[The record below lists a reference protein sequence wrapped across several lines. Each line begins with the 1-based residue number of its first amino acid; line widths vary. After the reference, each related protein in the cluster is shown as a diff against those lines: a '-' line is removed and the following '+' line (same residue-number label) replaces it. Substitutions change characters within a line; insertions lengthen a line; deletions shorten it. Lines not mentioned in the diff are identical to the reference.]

1 MNTAECH
8 YNASLGYTDHC
19 HRGYG
24 TLAIHQNN
32 AKQDFSS
39 CRIIGPWLNRPS
51 NKITAVFTAPN
62 WTELTCT
69 KLTQLHDAL
78 LVTRVSVT
86 KLMGCRAAVGLQF
99 TNCSSQTSVKLF
111 PFYHFFP
118 VDVMLVRV
126 LAMTLCLCL
135 YVVNCFFAR
144 KLLSTYSTLCCKE
157 IQVSTKMRVLLSGTL
172 SKTPKILLRHI
183 DRRSV
188 LST

>member
-51 NKITAVFTAPN
+51 IKITAVFTAPN

-78 LVTRVSVT
+78 LATRVSVT
-86 KLMGCRAAVGLQF
+86 TLMDCRAAVGLQF
-99 TNCSSQTSVKLF
+99 VNSSSQT
-111 PFYHFFP
+111 P
-118 VDVMLVRV
+118 VCELQF
-126 LAMTLCLCL
+126 
-135 YVVNCFFAR
+135 VNCSPTAA
-144 KLLSTYSTLCCKE
+144 LQPINLVTLTLVTNNASCNWVNLV
-157 IQVSTKMRVLLSGTL
+157 QVS
-172 SKTPKILLRHI
+172 
-183 DRRSV
+183 SV
-188 LST
+188 QFGDVDMP